1 MWESFLRTD
10 LTHQIK
16 ALDLPVYFLS
26 GVHDLTAN
34 HRLSKKFFAQFK
46 APVKGFYTFQD
57 SAHSPLF
64 EEPRLGRDV
73 LKQDVLSQETR
84 LSDAAAMR

>member
-1 MWESFLRTD
+1 MGRVSADR
-10 LTHQIK
+10 LTRQIK

-34 HRLSKKFFAQFK
+34 YGLSKHFFEQIK
-46 APVKGFYTFQD
+46 APMKGFYTFRN

-64 EEPRLGRDV
+64 EEPRLGRDI
-73 LKQDVLSQETR
+73 LTQDVLSQETR
-84 LSDAAAMR
+84 LSDEPAPH